1 MPTVLEILDKSTKFL
16 DEKGIESPRLNADLL
31 MAHVLSCKRLDL
43 YMMFDRPLKEPELES
58 YRECIRRRIKYEPLQ
73 YIVGNVEF
81 FGLKLE
87 VDSSVL
93 IPRQETELLV
103 DIIIQENKDRSGLKI
118 LDIGT
123 GSGNI
128 AISLAKMLPEAEVT
142 SIDVSEASIE
152 TAKKNATLNSA
163 NNITFKVSDVID
175 FFNYQDGNDSGQ
187 FDLIISNPPYISN
200 SDYLKVQE
208 EILKYEPSIAVT
220 DFADGYKFHS
230 EIISNS
236 LTNLKQNGKV
246 YLEMA
251 LGQDETLSEMMVSAG
266 YSCIEV
272 FRDYNKIKRFIRGI
286 KA

>member
-187 FDLIISNPPYISN
+187 FDLIISNPPYVSN

-272 FRDYNKIKRFIRGI
+272 FRDHNKIKRFIRGI

>member
-31 MAHVLSCKRLDL
+31 MAHVLTCKRLDL

-58 YRECIRRRIKYEPLQ
+58 YRECIRRRIKFEPLQ

-81 FGLKLE
+81 FGLTLE
-87 VDSSVL
+87 VNSSVL
-93 IPRQETELLV
+93 IPRPETELLV

-128 AISLAKMLPEAEVT
+128 AISLAKMLPQSEVT
-142 SIDVSEASIE
+142 TIDVSEASIE
-152 TAKKNATLNSA
+152 TAINNASFNSVT
-163 NNITFKVSDVID
+163 NINFVVSDVID
-175 FFNYQDGNDSGQ
+175 FFTYRKGENIEL
-187 FDLIISNPPYISN
+187 FDLIISNPPYVSN

-208 EILKYEPSIAVT
+208 EVLRYEPSIAVT

-230 EIISNS
+230 EIIAKS
-236 LTNLKQNGKV
+236 LLNLKQQGKV

-251 LGQDETLSEMMVSAG
+251 LGQDETLSGMMISAG
-266 YSCIEV
+266 YSNIEV
-272 FRDYNKIKRFIRGI
+272 YKDYNKIKRFIRGI
-286 KA
+286 KV

>member
-187 FDLIISNPPYISN
+187 FDLIISNPPYVSN

>member
-16 DEKGIESPRLNADLL
+16 DDKGIESPRLNADLL
-31 MAHVLSCKRLDL
+31 MAHVLTCKRLDL

-58 YRECIRRRIKYEPLQ
+58 YRECIRRRIKFEPLQ

-81 FGLKLE
+81 FGLTLE
-87 VDSSVL
+87 VNSSVL
-93 IPRQETELLV
+93 IPRQETELFV
-103 DIIIQENKDRSGLKI
+103 DIIVQENKDRSALKI

-128 AISLAKMLPEAEVT
+128 AISLAKMIPGSEVT
-142 SIDVSEASIE
+142 TLDVSGASIE
-152 TAKKNATLNSA
+152 TAKKNASLNSVA
-163 NNITFKVSDVID
+163 NISFIQSDVID
-175 FFNYQDGNDSGQ
+175 FFNYGNGKTREL
-187 FDLIISNPPYISN
+187 FDLIISNPPYVSN

-208 EILKYEPSIAVT
+208 EVLKYEPSIAVT

-236 LTNLKQNGKV
+236 LMYLNQKGKV

-251 LGQDETLSEMMVSAG
+251 LGQDETLSDMMASAG
-266 YSCIEV
+266 YSNIEV
-272 FRDYNKIKRFIRGI
+272 YRDYNKIKRFIRGI
-286 KA
+286 KE